1 MLEPCSTL
9 YKSSEYKKTYALAI
23 KERIQQGTLV
33 KADNQ
38 GTRTLKC
45 WPIKWNLR
53 NPSLQASSEFC
64 LPLTYVQSGNSS

>member
-38 GTRTLKC
+38 GKRTL
-45 WPIKWNLR
+45 
-53 NPSLQASSEFC
+53 
-64 LPLTYVQSGNSS
+64 